1 MFQLENNSKDVPIR
15 KQFQRCSK
23 QKEIPKM
30 FHLENNSKEVSNRK
44 KNPKMFQLE
53 NNFKDVPNRKQFQI
67 KTIPKMYQIWKPNS
81 KDVPNMESMNLNSMF
96 QIEKI
101 PNKNKYK
108 DILNIA
114 TKFQRSSK

>member
-1 MFQLENNSKDVPIR
+1 
-15 KQFQRCSK
+15 
-23 QKEIPKM
+23 
-30 FHLENNSKEVSNRK
+30 
-44 KNPKMFQLE
+44 MFQLE